1 MTDDEGNDPIV
12 PFNELE
18 SFDSIFHALQWKQI
32 RTHIPICF
40 KKKHSEID
48 TFLQIL
54 FIL

>member
-1 MTDDEGNDPIV
+1 MADDEGNAPIA

-32 RTHIPICF
+32 RTRIPICF
-40 KKKHSEID
+40 KKRHFEID
-48 TFLQIL
+48 IFLQIL